1 MGKNKVI
8 LRRSRISNYLDE
20 HETVGIDQPK
30 PISEEL
36 GINYDTVKNDLR
48 WFDNQLKNRLKGI
61 IYMCF

>member
-30 PISEEL
+30 LISEEL
-36 GINYDTVKNDLR
+36 GINYDTK
-48 WFDNQLKNRLKGI
+48 K
-61 IYMCF
+61 